1 MKALQMTD
9 SIPRYA
15 LSKGLAQLR
24 NNAFWGPLGCMRYRD
39 VDPPTLPTPEWLRVR
54 TTYGGIC
61 GSDISTITLHASTTT
76 SVFTS
81 FPFTFGHE
89 NAGVISDLGPATP
102 DGFEVGQRVVVDP
115 LLSYEQR
122 GLDNPDGIPANLC
135 QAFDLG
141 DIAPGLLTGFCR
153 DTGGSWSE
161 EFVAHP
167 SQIVPVPD
175 NVSDEEAVL
184 AEPFAVSL
192 HAVLQNMP
200 DDEDTVLVISGGVI
214 GLCTI
219 AALRGLGSK
228 ASIVTVARYPFQ
240 AEQAQRLGADVVLGK
255 TRGAALEQKLIETFD
270 ARSLKPVLGPNLIV
284 GGADVIFDCVG
295 SPSSFEQAIR
305 FAGPGGTVVL
315 IGLAGKLDGIDWT
328 PVWLNE
334 LTIRGAFTY
343 AVEKW
348 RGEKISTMELAVRLM
363 AEKQVDIGGLVT
375 HRFQLDDY
383 ATALETVTSKGDSG
397 VIKAVFDFRHR
408 EHAQDDLTDA

>member
-15 LSKGLAQLR
+15 MSKGVSRLR
-24 NNAFWGPLGCMRYRD
+24 PDAFWGPLGCMRYRD
-39 VDPPTLPTPEWLRVR
+39 VEPPALPTPEWLRVR
-54 TTYGGIC
+54 TIYGGIC
-61 GSDISTITLHASTTT
+61 GSDISTVTLHASTTT

-89 NAGVISDLGPATP
+89 NVGVISELGPETP
-102 DGFEVGQRVVVDP
+102 EGFEVSQRVVIDP

-122 GLDNPDGIPANLC
+122 GLDNPDGIAANHC
-135 QAFDLG
+135 QSYHLG
-141 DIAPGLLTGFCR
+141 AVSPGLMIGFCR

-167 SQIVPVPD
+167 SQIIPVPD
-175 NVSDEEAVL
+175 HVSDEEAVL
-184 AEPFAVSL
+184 TEPFAVSL

-200 DDEDTVLVISGGVI
+200 SDDDTVLVIGGGVI
-214 GLCTI
+214 GLCAI

-228 ASIVTVARYPFQ
+228 ARIIAIARYEFQ
-240 AEQAQRLGADVVLGK
+240 AEEARRLGADVVLGK
-255 TRGAALEQKLIETFD
+255 LRGKALEQKLVETLG

-284 GGADVIFDCVG
+284 GGADVVFDCVG
-295 SPSSFEQAIR
+295 SPSSFEQAVR
-305 FAGPGGTVVL
+305 FAGSGGTVVL

-343 AVEKW
+343 AMEEW
-348 RGEKISTMELAVRLM
+348 QGEQISTMALAMRLM
-363 AEKQVDIGGLVT
+363 AEKHVDLGPLVT
-375 HRFQLDDY
+375 HRFPLDDY
-383 ATALETVTSKGDSG
+383 REALTTVTSKGSSG
-397 VIKAVFDFRHR
+397 VVKAVFDFR
-408 EHAQDDLTDA
+408 DASPS

>member
-15 LSKGLAQLR
+15 MTKGVSRLR
-24 NNAFWGPLGCMRYRD
+24 PDAFWGPLGCLRYRE
-39 VDPPTLPTPEWLRVR
+39 VERPELPTPEWLRVR
-54 TTYGGIC
+54 TIYGGIC

-76 SVFTS
+76 TVFTS
-81 FPFTFGHE
+81 FPFTLGHE
-89 NAGVISDLGPATP
+89 NVGIISELGPETP
-102 DGFEVGQRVVVDP
+102 EGFEVGHRVVIDP
-115 LLSYEQR
+115 LLSYPQR
-122 GLDNPDGIPANLC
+122 GIENPDGIPANLC
-135 QAFDLG
+135 QVWDQGAVSE
-141 DIAPGLLTGFCR
+141 GLMIGFCR

-167 SQIVPVPD
+167 SQVIPVPD

-184 AEPFAVSL
+184 TEPFAVSL

-200 DDEDTVLVISGGVI
+200 DDDDTVLVIGGGVI

-228 ASIVTVARYPFQ
+228 ARIVAIARYEFQ
-240 AEQAQRLGADVVLGK
+240 AEQARRLGADIVLGRL
-255 TRGAALEQKLIETFD
+255 RGKALEQKLVETLG

-284 GGADVIFDCVG
+284 GGADVVFDCVG

-305 FAGPGGTVVL
+305 FAGSGGTVSL

-343 AVEKW
+343 GMEAW
-348 RGEKISTMELAVRLM
+348 NGEQISTMALALRLM
-363 AEKQVDIGGLVT
+363 ADRKVDLAPLVT

-383 ATALETVTSKGDSG
+383 REALTTVTSKGASG
-397 VIKAVFDFRHR
+397 VVKAVFDFRG
-408 EHAQDDLTDA
+408 ASSS